1 MGEKDE
7 RRGFMY
13 IADLHIH
20 SKYSRATSADCDAP
34 HLDLWARRKGI
45 GLVGTGD
52 FTHPVWRASLKEC
65 LEPAEEGLYTLK
77 EEYRLPDDT
86 AGVRESPRFVLSGE
100 ISSIYKQGGKTRKV
114 HNCIL
119 LPSLEAAEE
128 LAQRLE
134 AIGNVHSDGR
144 PILGLSSHDL
154 LEITLAVCP
163 EAVFVPAHIWTPHF
177 SLFGAFSGFDTL
189 EECFGE
195 LTPHIHAVETGLSSD
210 PPMNWRVSALDG
222 LQLISNSDAHS
233 PQKLGR
239 EGTLIDGP
247 LSFAGMAR
255 AIQTGEGL
263 AGTLEFFP
271 EEGKYHLDGHR
282 NCGLCLSPEE
292 TIALGGVCPVCGKKI
307 TIGVEHRVEELA
319 DRPRGAAR
327 QGAKPFESICPLP
340 EVIAAS
346 VGASAA
352 GKRVQ
357 AQYMEML
364 AELGPEFAILREVPL
379 SQIGLAAGPCV
390 EEGIRRL
397 RAGEVER
404 IPGFDGQFGTITLL
418 SPSEIEVLSG
428 QVSLFGASRPGS
440 CKRAATGG
448 AKRPSRSQ
456 KGEGTAAVPLV
467 QKGPVLNE
475 QQRQAVEAGEKTVA
489 VVAGPGTGK
498 TGTLVARI
506 AHLIEK
512 KGVRPTEITAV
523 TFTNQAAA
531 ELRARLEGR
540 LGGKRTLRGLTVG
553 TFHAICREL
562 LGGAALIGEGEALA
576 LCAQIVGEMGLKI
589 APRKVLEGI
598 SRIKGGSDPASA
610 GVPLSLF
617 EEYGRRLQ
625 SAGLRDFDDLLLDA
639 LALDNAGKR
648 CFHHLLV
655 DEFQDV
661 SDLEYRL
668 VAKWSQGGQLFVIG
682 DPDQSIYGFR
692 GAEGRCFERLRA
704 ERPALREI
712 ALVKNYRSTP
722 QVLGCA
728 LPLIAHNPGGPRRL
742 EATRPDGPAVRLLRA
757 GSEFSQGIAL
767 AKEIGRMTGGMDMLA
782 AGNRGREPERL
793 RAFSEMAV
801 LCRTHR
807 QLETVEECLRHDG
820 IPCVIAG
827 REDFLQDE
835 RVRGAL
841 GFFRSLLEPGD
852 ALSAAAGLQ
861 LGFGCPAD
869 LSAAVAAQLGEA
881 GAWDLP
887 ALRAA
892 FGGQSWVDC
901 WLAAAEELLP
911 RAAKE
916 KPRKLLE
923 RWVAL
928 CPGGGEKAVE
938 RLLAMAVFSPTM
950 PAFLETLLLGR
961 EGDLKRASGREY
973 ASGAVSLM
981 TLHGAK
987 GLEFPVV
994 FLAGFKD
1001 RSIPLES
1008 GRGPVDREEE
1018 RRLCYVGMTR
1028 AKEELILAGW
1038 GDPSPFEKELPAGAC
1053 QIEAVGEAPAAKQM
1067 TLF

>member
-1 MGEKDE
+1 
-7 RRGFMY
+7 MY

-52 FTHPVWRASLKEC
+52 FTHPLWRASLKEC

-77 EEYRLPDDT
+77 AEYRLPDDT
-86 AGVRESPRFVLSGE
+86 AGMAEPPRFVLSGE

-154 LEITLAVCP
+154 LEIALTVCP

-195 LTPHIHAVETGLSSD
+195 LTPHIRAVETGLSSD

-282 NCGLCLSPEE
+282 NCGLSLSPEE

-319 DRPRGAAR
+319 DRPRGASR
-327 QGAKPFESICPLP
+327 PGAKPFESICPLP

-404 IPGFDGQFGTITLL
+404 VPGFDGQFGKITLL

-428 QVSLFGASRPGS
+428 QVSLFGASRPGNR
-440 CKRAATGG
+440 KKGAARG
-448 AKRPSRSQ
+448 AKGPAGPGKKAVAAAPSVQ
-456 KGEGTAAVPLV
+456 EGPI
-467 QKGPVLNE
+467 LNE
-475 QQRQAVEAGEKTVA
+475 EQRQAVMAEEPAVA
-489 VVAGPGTGK
+489 VIAGPGTGK

-506 AHLIEK
+506 AHLIEER
-512 KGVRPTEITAV
+512 GVRPTEITAV

-540 LGGKRTLRGLTVG
+540 LGGKRALRGLTVG

-576 LCAQIVGEMGLKI
+576 LAAQIAGEMGLQI
-589 APRKVLEGI
+589 APRKVLEGV
-598 SRIKGGSDPASA
+598 SRIKAGGDPAGA

-617 EEYGRRLQ
+617 EEYGRRLRA
-625 SAGLRDFDDLLLDA
+625 AGLRDFDDLLLDA
-639 LALDNAGKR
+639 LALDTAGKR
-648 CFHHLLV
+648 CFRHLLV

-668 VAKWSQGGQLFVIG
+668 VARWSQGGTLFVIG

-728 LPLIAHNPGGPRRL
+728 LPLIAHNPGGARRL
-742 EATRPDGPAVRLLRA
+742 EATCPDGPAVRLLRA

-827 REDFLQDE
+827 REDFLQAE

-852 ALSAAAGLQ
+852 PL
-861 LGFGCPAD
+861 
-869 LSAAVAAQLGEA
+869 AAQLAEV

-887 ALRAA
+887 ALEAA

-901 WLAAAEELLP
+901 WLAAAGELLP

-938 RLLAMAVFSPTM
+938 RLLAMAIFSPTM

-961 EGDLKRASGREY
+961 EGDIKRASGREY

-1038 GDPSPFEKELPAGAC
+1038 GDPSPFERELPAGAC
-1053 QIEAVGEAPAAKQM
+1053 QVQTVGETPAAKQL